1 MSELLDLENTLEDLA
16 RQVAARLEEQ
26 NKRVVFAESCTGGK
40 MAAAMTTVPGISSW
54 FCGSAVTYREATK
67 TQWLSVAE
75 SDLAQH
81 TAESEFT
88 TVKMAQGVLEK
99 TPEADY
105 CVATV
110 SYTHLTL
117 PTILLV

>member
-88 TVKMAQGVLEK
+88 TIKL
-99 TPEADY
+99 
-105 CVATV
+105 
-110 SYTHLTL
+110 SLIH
-117 PTILLV
+117 I